1 MRADRAEKAV
11 AAALSSVVLGE
22 ELDPVSLLH
31 PSRFLVALGYLQKE
45 RYGVVREGWTRRYF
59 VLTPNTLFYYRRND
73 EATELFGGNARE
85 LYGEARHFIPLQSI
99 HRTQSGVLAVRQ
111 VEVVDATDSVTYFIL
126 HIRAEDRSYRFRSSS
141 KQVVNAWQ
149 FAITSRADVFAQLS
163 TIPEMTSID
172 RLLHSMLKEGALS
185 PTVVAALGSL
195 AGGKSLRSLTLEKS
209 AAQVEKI
216 TGGSGASSSRISA
229 ARATTGSFSLADGS
243 FTLNDDPSDS
253 DDREARATTAE
264 EEDASR
270 LSVRGLAAA
279 SAAAAPVSSSTAPPA
294 SEHGL
299 VAMGFLEKK
308 KAGKNLLSRPIK
320 VARGRAIKLTRSW
333 GRRFFVLSETTL
345 HWCVARRLA
354 PALASLPLATH
365 SASLLAAD
373 NGRQVPAVPAG
384 RTLRSSRHRRARHRG
399 ARVCAAVRRRA
410 RQRPGHRAALCDARQ
425 SLEPGLQHPHPADA
439 REHHRPTCSQDAPA
453 GTSVYS
459 SFRLFVQFFC

>member
-99 HRTQSGVLAVRQ
+99 HRTQSGDLAVRQ
-111 VEVVDATDSVTYFIL
+111 VEVIDATDNVTYFIL

-209 AAQVEKI
+209 AAQVEY
-216 TGGSGASSSRISA
+216 TVGGSGSGSGASSVRSPA
-229 ARATTGSFSLADGS
+229 ARTASGSFSLADGS

-253 DDREARATTAE
+253 DDREALAATAE
-264 EEDASR
+264 KEDASR
-270 LSVRGLAAA
+270 LSKRGSAAA
-279 SAAAAPVSSSTAPPA
+279 AAAAAPVSSSAAPPA
-294 SEHGL
+294 SQHGL
-299 VAMGFLEKK
+299 IAMGFLEKK
-308 KAGKNLLSRPIK
+308 KAVKNLLSRPIK

-345 HWCVARRLA
+345 HWCVQSPPSRQCLTD
-354 PALASLPLATH
+354 PSSPLATH
-365 SASLLAAD
+365 PPMSLLQPLTT
-373 NGRQVPAVPAG
+373 RCRRCQHPLLLQVPAVPAG
-384 RTLRSSRHRRARHRG
+384 CSLGPTRNRRARDWG
-399 ARVCAAVRRRA
+399 ARVCAALRRRA
-410 RQRPGHRAALCDARQ
+410 RKHPSHGAALRHARQ
-425 SLEPGLQHPHPADA
+425 SLQPRL
-439 REHHRPTCSQDAPA
+439 
-453 GTSVYS
+453 VY
-459 SFRLFVQFFC
+459 FIY